1 MKPHVL
7 VLLWTSVA
15 LSLQAVEATDECVC
29 ELLNT
34 ARSFPHEQFAS
45 LKSAAAACNS
55 KLNPQQVWEMDTL
68 LLGLERRLPQLLE
81 SMAMLE
87 KEDDGDLYAAL
98 SLILIEN
105 ELLELQQ
112 LVDKLN
118 STTRGSQQLIT
129 QSGRQLQELTAGLKA
144 LEQYDSEELVRRQSD
159 NERMK
164 RDLDQCRNGHLLPTA
179 TAPPSGPAAGCPHGH
194 FFNVSRAKLN
204 TAGEYPGSF
213 KVGAWGRDPRPQEGK
228 ESWYWLVPMTSS
240 NRYANYVRQYS
251 SLSSL
256 TVGVSVPG
264 NVQIHS
270 SNPTTNT
277 IQGPNVVVFAGALY
291 YNCYNQG
298 TVCRLDLITKDIST
312 VKLPED
318 TRYNSKA
325 NFCHLDEC
333 YQHTDLDLATDES
346 GVWVVYTTKQHFGN
360 IVLSKVE
367 PGHPPVLGRT
377 WVTSLFKQ
385 SVTNTFVMCG
395 VLYATRFVDK
405 QTEEIFYSYDTAT
418 GEEDFKVGI
427 FIQKLSTNI
436 FFLNYSPVDR
446 MLHAYCDG
454 NMVAYRALFQ
464 KDGIEEQDTEELQ

>member
-1 MKPHVL
+1 MKPHVF

-15 LSLQAVEATDECVC
+15 LSHQDAEAKDECVC
-29 ELLNT
+29 DLLNIE
-34 ARSFPHEQFAS
+34 RSFPHEQFAS
-45 LKSAAAACNS
+45 LRSAAATCAGKFS
-55 KLNPQQVWEMDTL
+55 PQQAVQMDSL

-81 SMAMLE
+81 DMATLE
-87 KEDDGDLYAAL
+87 AENDGDLYGLL
-98 SLILIEN
+98 SLILIHN
-105 ELLELQQ
+105 ELQELQQ
-112 LVDKLN
+112 LVEQLN
-118 STTRGSQQLIT
+118 STTRGSQRLIT
-129 QSGRQLQELTAGLKA
+129 DTGRQLQELTTELKT
-144 LEQYDSEELVRRQSD
+144 LEQFDTEDLVRRQSD
-159 NERMK
+159 NERLK
-164 RDLDQCRNGHLLPTA
+164 RDLEHCRNGHLPP
-179 TAPPSGPAAGCPHGH
+179 TAPPAGAAATCPHGH
-194 FFNVSRAKLN
+194 FFNVSTAKIN
-204 TAGEYPGSF
+204 TAGEYPGSY
-213 KVGAWGRDPRPQEGK
+213 KVGAWGRDPKPQDGK

-240 NRYANYVRQYS
+240 NKYANYVRQYS

-264 NVQIHS
+264 NVQIHA

-298 TVCRLDLITKDIST
+298 TVCRLDLVTKDIST
-312 VKLPED
+312 VRLPED

-360 IVLSKVE
+360 MVLSKVE
-367 PGHPPVLGRT
+367 AGQPPALGRT
-377 WVTSLFKQ
+377 WVTSVFKQ
-385 SVTNTFVMCG
+385 SVSNTFVVCG

-405 QTEEIFYSYDTAT
+405 LVEEIFYSYDTAT
-418 GEEDFKVGI
+418 GEENFHVGI

-464 KDGIEEQDTEELQ
+464 RDGIQEQDTEELQ